1 MQTLGTTQ
9 EDAAAQQAAGNV
21 LHQSMIEGLVA
32 EGKYLWQAF
41 QAGNDVGH
49 NNNNNTVGGLAHDAV
64 YCTQWMTQRCN
75 TDWVNERATTGQFDS
90 RNVNVSIASFLIV
103 RPAYAWLG
111 YGAGYRGRA
120 AQHVGDSPET
130 HQVRVCFFTLKPF
143 LTSGWALKR
152 WPCSSPQSAHSSPF
166 HPG

>member
-1 MQTLGTTQ
+1 MVLQTLGTTQ

-21 LHQSMIEGLVA
+21 LHQSMIEGLEA

-49 NNNNNTVGGLAHDAV
+49 NNNTVGGLMHDAA
-64 YCTQWMTQRCN
+64 YM
-75 TDWVNERATTGQFDS
+75 DDAALDS

-111 YGAGYRGRA
+111 YGAGYHGRA
-120 AQHVGDSPET
+120 AQAAVGDSPET

-143 LTSGWALKR
+143 LTREWALKR